1 MKNDESK
8 LVNFKNLA
16 ADLAPVLAFF
26 KWLCSG
32 VGVILEGAVRTELNH
47 LILLFQVS
55 VSGLPTSHPVGK
67 PITFTVDA
75 SQAGEGA
82 AFESH

>member
-16 ADLAPVLAFF
+16 APVLAFF
-26 KWLCSG
+26 KRLCSG
-32 VGVILEGAVRTELNH
+32 LGAILEGAVRTELNH